1 MKINLSVWLAVP
13 LLILFAAGC
22 SDRASA
28 EKRIS
33 VDLKHF
39 ADQYIKL
46 EFAKQIKLNAQCKAF
61 RIKENSLLL
70 LGFDGIDVVERT
82 LAHKDLHEFAVSRYY
97 VGQELKIDCKEASWS
112 NLTKVN
118 HDKYTYRA
126 LVTYKFT
133 DTRRMWQ
140 RVPGNSIV
148 LTAFK
153 QNTSPAQL
161 KSELLNNAASALPDE
176 KFDYCAIYNRA
187 SQAKERNFNV
197 SFFVCYDPAL
207 PGWVPEEPELAGEI
221 KVDAVAP
228 DWLDCTI
235 DKFKPGANLEFYKED
250 FYWNKCK
257 TLRKNYD
264 DGLVFRFNQWMTEAL
279 AEERTRFEELVN
291 KFDPDR
297 ADIAQLTEFMQK
309 LKKFSDKQNFA
320 AAWQKAL
327 YCAENQINKLRNED
341 KYKELEA
348 FYRLMQNN
356 PDYSPIFNQVQ
367 NSLLAAISMVKR
379 RINRQLE
386 NKINEISS
394 ALNSIQKLNSGQ
406 EFNNAV
412 QINIECVRRD
422 NAFKRLCPH
431 DAEKI
436 SREIFKIRFLLL
448 LKKREIAEVDKLYRG
463 DSRRKLLRELEKVVL
478 RDCKNCRKGM
488 QKCIYCEKNPGV
500 CSLCENKRSTSDE
513 KCSVCKGNGF
523 CVHCRGTKVMKCM
536 NCQGRK
542 FVILQAETEKL
553 LSQSFAEL
561 QKILQ
566 NNMVD
571 LENKK
576 LKL

>member
-1 MKINLSVWLAVP
+1 MKINFAPWLAVP
-13 LLILFAAGC
+13 FILLTFVGC
-22 SDRASA
+22 SDSASA

-33 VDLKHF
+33 IELKHF

-46 EFAKQIKLNAQCKAF
+46 EFAKQIKLNGQCKAF

-161 KSELLNNAASALPDE
+161 KSELLNQAASALPDE

-197 SFFVCYDPAL
+197 SFFVCYDPAK
-207 PGWVPEEPELAGEI
+207 PGWIPEEPELTGEI

-228 DWLDCTI
+228 DWLDYTI

-264 DGLVFRFNQWMTEAL
+264 DGLVFRYNQWMTEAQ
-279 AEERTRFEELVN
+279 AEERARFEELVN

-297 ADIAQLTEFMQK
+297 ADINQLSDFMRK
-309 LKKFSDKQNFA
+309 LKGFSDKQNFNS
-320 AAWQKAL
+320 AWQKAL
-327 YCAENQINKLRNED
+327 YCAENQINKFRNED
-341 KYKELEA
+341 KYKELES
-348 FYRLMQNN
+348 FYRLMQGN
-356 PDYSPIFNQVQ
+356 PDYAPVFAQLQ
-367 NSLLAAISMVKR
+367 NSLLQAVAMVKR

-386 NKINEISS
+386 GKINEISS
-394 ALNSIQKLNSGQ
+394 ILNDILKFNGQ
-406 EFNNAV
+406 NEFTAT
-412 QINIECVRRD
+412 QINIECVRKD
-422 NAFKRLCPH
+422 NALKKLCPQ
-431 DAEKI
+431 DSEKI
-436 SREIFKIRFLLL
+436 SQEIFKIRFLLL
-448 LKKREIAEVDKLYRG
+448 LAKRDIAQVNKLYR
-463 DSRRKLLRELEKVVL
+463 DDIRQKLLRELEKMVL
-478 RDCKNCRKGM
+478 KNCQNCRRGM

-500 CSLCENKRSTSDE
+500 CSLCENKRPTSDE
-513 KCSVCKGNGF
+513 RCSNCKGNGL

-542 FVILQAETEKL
+542 FVILHSQAAKL
-553 LSQSFAEL
+553 CQESFAEL

-566 NNMVD
+566 NNMAD
-571 LENKK
+571 LQNKK